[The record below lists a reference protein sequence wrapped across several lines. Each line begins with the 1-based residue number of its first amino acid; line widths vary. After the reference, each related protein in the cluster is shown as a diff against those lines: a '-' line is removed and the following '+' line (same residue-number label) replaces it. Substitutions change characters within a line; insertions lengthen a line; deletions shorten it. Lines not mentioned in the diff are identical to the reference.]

1 MQLSSKQREAISKAI
16 DDHVEGT
23 LGFRYEV
30 LDAIE
35 RIVSGPHTAQ
45 RGFIGPDS
53 PDAPAPAPLALR
65 TDSGYVPWHKA
76 IPNGKWTDI
85 GFDKDVDVVDTLEPR
100 VQLADGKTIGVSEFR
115 ARHRRDGALHVGAD
129 WGADPLP
136 PAPLADAERAELS
149 QFRAIRD
156 NLGDLTDVEVVQ
168 RIARVERGE

>member
-53 PDAPAPAPLALR
+53 PDAPAPAPLALMAHEWR
-65 TDSGYVPWHKA
+65 EQYGDEATARVGFKA
-76 IPNGKWTDI
+76 PGTVT
-85 GFDKDVDVVDTLEPR
+85 GMV
-100 VQLADGKTIGVSEFR
+100 
-115 ARHRRDGALHVGAD
+115 DGALWLALHMA
-129 WGADPLP
+129 ASQ
-136 PAPLADAERAELS
+136 PAPLADAERAELAT
-149 QFRAIRD
+149 FRALRD
-156 NLGDLTDVEVVQ
+156 EAWGEGLGQGRDASCQCRNCRL
-168 RIARVERGE
+168 ARVGKGE